1 MFGFPSSMDSAENKT
16 FFVYRLFFA
25 HHFPAGSIY
34 WENRIC
40 KGGVLMDP
48 VFPHGDVDDLIYREE
63 WAASD
68 R

>member
-1 MFGFPSSMDSAENKT
+1 MFRLPSSMDFPGSKT
-16 FFVYRLFFA
+16 FFISPRFRASSPVRGHILGKSAKEAY
-25 HHFPAGSIY
+25 
-34 WENRIC
+34 E
-40 KGGVLMDP
+40 MDP

>member
-16 FFVYRLFFA
+16 FFVYRLI
-25 HHFPAGSIY
+25 FPRGAYTGKIC
-34 WENRIC
+34 IC